1 MKTLKHYP
9 GDVVLR
15 DGPVNGRVVVC
26 YLVDS
31 INVNIY
37 VMQAIVQSVLVSAGN
52 DVCVAGKQPS
62 SYVLVLNGNV
72 KRCAEKLYLVVIIH
86 VSWSV
91 TVGLVEIAHDQDSG
105 FVHVENQNLHCPAQ
119 RMYQPVV
126 IHVTDN

>member
-1 MKTLKHYP
+1 M
-9 GDVVLR
+9 LR
-15 DGPVNGRVVVC
+15 DGPVNSRVVVC

-62 SYVLVLNGNV
+62 SYVLVLHGNV

-126 IHVTDN
+126 IHVIDN